1 MATRSLQEK
10 RTDIT
15 YVIGHVN
22 PDTDAIASA
31 MGYAWLLQD
40 QNPGTVLA
48 ARAGQLNPQTTW
60 VLKKLNLDPP
70 LLLPDASP
78 RFADIVHRLNTT
90 KPDLPLREAWAV
102 ANRTG
107 GVAPVLNP
115 DGTPFGLV
123 TVLSLF
129 DFMSRFVGSH
139 RRREDLRIGDMLDRP
154 CKEACDTKVPRFQ
167 ASSRIK
173 DALTR
178 ILREERSEFWI
189 VDENGTYVGICRQRE
204 ALNPPRLQ
212 LVLVDHNE
220 QQQALGALE
229 EADLLEILDHHRL
242 DNPTTHEPI
251 RFTVDVV
258 GSTSTLVSERIDQAG
273 LSAPPELAGLLLA
286 GLLSDTLIL
295 TSPTTT
301 ARDHD
306 AAERLARWAF
316 MTGAPLENET
326 IESFGEQILAAGAGL
341 SSRSAAEIVSAD
353 FKVYDTAGIR
363 FGIGQAEV
371 TTFAPLAENLDEL
384 KQALIDLGES
394 RGLNFVMLM
403 ITDVVLRTS
412 RLVVT
417 HDVPALEVLPFPH
430 LPDGTLDAEDVV
442 SRKKQLLPV
451 VLGALEE

>member
-1 MATRSLQEK
+1 MATKSLNEK
-10 RTDIT
+10 RTDTT

-40 QNPGTVLA
+40 QNPGTVQA

-60 VLKKLNLDPP
+60 VLKRLSLDPP
-70 LLLPDASP
+70 LLLPDASA
-78 RFADIVHRLNTT
+78 RFNDIVHRLNTT
-90 KPDLPLREAWAV
+90 TPDSPLREAWAI

-129 DFMSRFVGSH
+129 AFMSRIVGSH
-139 RRREDLRIGDMLDRP
+139 RRREELRVGDMLDRP
-154 CKEACDTKVPRFQ
+154 CKEACDTKVPHFQ

-173 DALTR
+173 DALPR
-178 ILREERSEFWI
+178 ILREERSEFWV
-189 VDENGTYVGICRQRE
+189 VDENGTYAGICRQRE
-204 ALNPPRLQ
+204 ALNPPRIKLI
-212 LVLVDHNE
+212 LVDHNE
-220 QQQALGALE
+220 EQQALGALD

-242 DNPTTHEPI
+242 DNPTTREPI

-258 GSTSTLVSERIDQAG
+258 GSTSTLVSERIDQSG
-273 LSAPPELAGLLLA
+273 LSAPPDLAGLLLA

-295 TSPTTT
+295 SSPTTT
-301 ARDHD
+301 PRDHE

-316 MTGAPLENET
+316 MIGAPLEG
-326 IESFGEQILAAGAGL
+326 ESIQSYGEQILEAGAGL

-353 FKVYDTAGIR
+353 FKVYDVSGKR
-363 FGIGQAEV
+363 FGIGQVEV
-371 TTFAPLAENLDEL
+371 TTFAQLQDNLAALRE
-384 KQALIDLGES
+384 ALIELGES
-394 RGLNFVMLM
+394 KGLDFVMLM
-403 ITDVVLRTS
+403 VTDVVVGSS

-417 HDVPALEVLPFPH
+417 KDVPALEVLPFPH
-430 LPDGTLDAEDVV
+430 LSDGTLDAEGVV

-451 VLGALEE
+451 ILGALEE